1 MSSFDHLKEQ
11 MGEIVARYPQSRSA
25 VMPLLHLLQSDQ
37 GAVTIDGIAAIAE
50 RLGLTTAEVTAVA
63 SFYTMYK
70 RRDVGAHHIG
80 VCTNTL
86 CAVLGG
92 DAVYDALA
100 DRLGVGH
107 NESTSDGKF
116 HLERIECQAA
126 CTHAPVMTVDW
137 EFMDN
142 QTPRSAVEV
151 IDQLA
156 RGEQVESTRGP
167 VIRDFAA
174 TEHTLAFPD
183 DGLAG
188 DGTAVDSIML
198 AGLAVA
204 RERGMTAPAG
214 HSSADPAP
222 TNASREG

>member
-1 MSSFDHLKEQ
+1 MSQFAHLNER
-11 MGEIVARYPQSRSA
+11 MVEITARYPKSRSA

-37 GAVTIDGIAAIAE
+37 GAVTIDGIRAVADH
-50 RLGLTTAEVTAVA
+50 LGLTAAEVTAVA

-70 RRDVGAHHIG
+70 RRDVGRHHVG

-92 DAVYDALA
+92 DAVYEALA
-100 DRLGVGH
+100 QRLGVGH
-107 NESTSDGKF
+107 NETTADGEF

-142 QTPRSAVEV
+142 QTPQSAIEV

-156 RGEQVESTRGP
+156 RGESVESTRGP
-167 VIRDFAA
+167 VIRDFNA
-174 TEHTLAFPD
+174 TEDTLAFPD

-188 DGTAVDSIML
+188 AGRPVDDIML
-198 AGLAVA
+198 AGLKVA
-204 RERGMTAPAG
+204 QELGMTAPSG
-214 HSSADPAP
+214 HHI
-222 TNASREG
+222 SREG